1 MNDHIATDLEIA
13 LTNCLVEFSE
23 KNEDVSVAQVMA
35 ALLLRSAQM
44 AVFAG
49 GDLNQAR
56 TAYIAM
62 ATRAFDGIVMIDK
75 AAPHIPVG
83 NA

>member
-1 MNDHIATDLEIA
+1 MPNVASDLEIA

-23 KNEDVSVAQVMA
+23 KNDISLAQVMA

-49 GDLNQAR
+49 GDLTQAR

-75 AAPHIPVG
+75 AVPHIPVG
-83 NA
+83 SA